1 VIVSIYTFLTA
12 MELRRERRKPLL
24 RRWPA
29 IFVPI
34 LHGAIF
40 LFPIPLAGLLAEDR
54 GIVNLTS
61 GWLAVFIIE
70 TMLYVVGTAFIV
82 LVLAKEETLRVQR
95 DAASTDELTALPN
108 RRGLLAAAQELIDR
122 NARTREPLTALMF
135 DLDHFKSINDRFGH
149 HVGDEVLRLFGA
161 VARANMRASD
171 LIGRLGGEE
180 FFALLPG
187 TISDAAIVAERVR
200 AAFEVA
206 AVSVGGCD
214 AGATVST
221 GVASG
226 APGTDVTAL
235 LIRSDAALYRAK
247 AKGRNRVE
255 AFDQDLPTIFTT
267 APAAQVEGLVADIA
281 GWPAPEHSQASGSAL
296 AA

>member
-1 VIVSIYTFLTA
+1 MVKDHHVHVYRT
-12 MELRRERRKPLL
+12 
-24 RRWPA
+24 
-29 IFVPI
+29 
-34 LHGAIF
+34 
-40 LFPIPLAGLLAEDR
+40 
-54 GIVNLTS
+54 
-61 GWLAVFIIE
+61 
-70 TMLYVVGTAFIV
+70 
-82 LVLAKEETLRVQR
+82 
-95 DAASTDELTALPN
+95 AASTDHLTGLLN
-108 RRGLLAAAQELIDR
+108 RRALMD
-122 NARTREPLTALMF
+122 NATQLCTRQAKRKEPVAVLMF

-267 APAAQVEGLVADIA
+267 APTAQVEGLVADIA